1 MSAPFSFMGN
11 SNVLIDVLTDEG
23 ASTGLELKGNC
34 PSLTIKGDSER
45 IEQLGAGRDDF
56 GQVIAS
62 VTFPKPMSL
71 AFTLDQVDADMFAMA
86 FFGTNTALTQSS
98 GSVASGTPQ
107 EVTTIPDK
115 WVELGKYMVSDVV
128 VKDAA
133 TGAITYVEGTHYE
146 VNPRLGLIKAISG
159 AAGGIVDNAAVDISY
174 AYAAVAGSQMAA
186 MTKTN
191 VRVRLVLDGQNYADG
206 RNFILD
212 IYSARLAPSGD
223 FQFQAGSDKKF
234 IEAQFEATMET
245 PSGRTEPFKLI
256 WLS

>member
-23 ASTGLELKGNC
+23 ASTGLQLKGNC

-45 IEQLGAGRDDF
+45 IEQLGTGRDNF

-86 FFGTNTALTQSS
+86 FFGTNSTFTQSS
-98 GSVASGTPQ
+98 GTVSEAQ
-107 EVTTIPDK
+107 EITSIPDK
-115 WVELGKYMVSDVV
+115 WVPLGKYMVSDVV
-128 VKDAA
+128 VKDEA
-133 TGAITYVEGTHYE
+133 TGLVTYVAGTHYE
-146 VNPRLGLIKAISG
+146 LNPRLGLIKAIKG
-159 AAGGIVDNAAVDISY
+159 ADGGITDNAKLDVTY
-174 AYAAVAGSQMAA
+174 KHAAVAGSQMAA

-191 VRVRLVLDGQNYADG
+191 VRCRLVLDGQNYADG

-245 PSGRTEPFKLI
+245 PSGGTEPFKLI